1 MAMGFEA
8 LKVGELARRTGLTIR
23 TLHHYD
29 EIGVLKPSLH
39 TEAGHRLYT
48 AGDVAR
54 LQQVLSLRQLGLS
67 LEEIR
72 DCLAGPD
79 FAPLEV
85 VRRHLA
91 RLREQITLQKR
102 LCDRLELLAARLES
116 AEAVSVEE
124 FLHTIEV
131 MNKMEMYYTPEQM
144 KQFEEIGKQTR
155 PEEIRAIE
163 EAWTALLAEVRAN
176 RDLDPASLQAQD
188 LARRW
193 DELTERT
200 KRPYQ
205 AFPEVWQAIGDNYK
219 QGRFEGFDRAPQ
231 AADFAFVKRVKAAR
245 PSPAASKVAS
255 ALRGRSARAARAAQ
269 RSKRPAP
276 PLTPLAD
283 SLRAPLRQERPTHP
297 GYTGFRRSKARS

>member
-1 MAMGFEA
+1 MRHEA
-8 LKVGELARRTGLTIR
+8 LKVGELAGRTGLTIR

-116 AEAVSVEE
+116 AEAVSA
-124 FLHTIEV
+124 
-131 MNKMEMYYTPEQM
+131 
-144 KQFEEIGKQTR
+144 
-155 PEEIRAIE
+155 EEIRAIE

-188 LARRW
+188 LARPW

-205 AFPEVWQAIGDNYK
+205 
-219 QGRFEGFDRAPQ
+219 
-231 AADFAFVKRVKAAR
+231 
-245 PSPAASKVAS
+245 
-255 ALRGRSARAARAAQ
+255 
-269 RSKRPAP
+269 
-276 PLTPLAD
+276 
-283 SLRAPLRQERPTHP
+283 
-297 GYTGFRRSKARS
+297 